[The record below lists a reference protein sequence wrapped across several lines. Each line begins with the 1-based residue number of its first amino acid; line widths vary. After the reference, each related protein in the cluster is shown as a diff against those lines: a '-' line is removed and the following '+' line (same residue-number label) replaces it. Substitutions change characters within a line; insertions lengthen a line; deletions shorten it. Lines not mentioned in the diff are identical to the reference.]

1 MVFKNPYTEVIKAQ
15 QAKFKSEYKPT
26 SLCDLPEAH
35 VKTSDNINKTWG
47 PWSFEVVEIESK
59 VYYLLYHEAADY
71 EIDLKQVNSTADIY
85 GWIAH
90 MTTKNSWHYGD
101 TCVFFLCQAFEDIC
115 NQSNINLRTNNKD
128 FNGAKVAATYY
139 KRIQVKR
146 NVSLRIRHQI
156 LERDDFRC
164 LDCGASAITGAVLE
178 VDHTIP
184 ISKGGSND
192 LSNLRTLCSDCNR
205 GKSDRIVA
213 YNPGI

>member
-1 MVFKNPYTEVIKAQ
+1 MVFNNPYTQVIKAQ
-15 QAKFKSEYKPT
+15 QAKFKSEYTET

-47 PWSFEVVEIESK
+47 PWSFEVVEVESK

-71 EIDLKQVNSTADIY
+71 EIDLKQVNSTADVY

-101 TCVFFLCQAFEDIC
+101 MCVFFLCQAFEDIC